1 MNTKSPEVKPSAT
14 ERVHHPYSPSSLQ
27 TREACPKFQQRGGPV
42 HEMAITGTQQHDAV
56 DSETDDPTLADYR
69 AYAVTDCIELCQE
82 RIKAFPG
89 GTVLREEYLP
99 IDDQM
104 IRGSK
109 DEEMTTPTGE
119 KFIGRRWLKGT
130 TAGYLDF
137 GIVSADGKHAE
148 ILDWKFGNNVV
159 EEARTNLQGIAYGLG
174 ILKRFPNLETIKVE
188 FVMPHADFHTSHTFT
203 RAEFADMMLRVVTV
217 VRRAQEAQKNPD
229 DFSSACPN
237 NSACR
242 FCGLV
247 GKCPKVIEKVIQVGK
262 KYAPLRVPEQVTPT
276 LVSDPKDVKI
286 GIALADIV
294 MVWAEAFKRQ
304 ATAKAIEDPNFIP
317 EGYKLATRSKR
328 AVVDARKL
336 GELAKEFI
344 PNAEDHKKVEALYD
358 IPIGKLEKLIST
370 AAPRGLKESTV
381 KDFGLAALSVEA
393 VKEGEPYSFLQQ
405 SQAKE

>member
-1 MNTKSPEVKPSAT
+1 MNTPDKPTSE

-42 HEMAITGTQQHDAV
+42 HEMALTGTQQHDAV

-69 AYAVTDCIELCQE
+69 AFAVTECIELCQE
-82 RIKAFPG
+82 RIKAYPG

-99 IDDQM
+99 VDDETVVS
-104 IRGSK
+104 GK
-109 DEEMTTPTGE
+109 DL
-119 KFIGRRWLKGT
+119 FLGT

-148 ILDWKFGNNVV
+148 ILDWKFGNNLV
-159 EEARTNLQGIAYGLG
+159 EEASNNLQGIAYALG
-174 ILKRFPNLETIKVE
+174 ILKRFPDLETIKVE
-188 FVMPHADFHTSHTFT
+188 FVMPHADFHTAHTFT
-203 RAEFADMMLRVVTV
+203 RDQFADLMLRVVTV

-262 KYAPLRVPEQVTPT
+262 KYAPLRVPEQVTPS
-276 LVSDPKDVKI
+276 LVSDPKDVRV

-294 MVWAEAFKRQ
+294 VVWAEAFKRQ
-304 ATAKAIEDPNFIP
+304 ATAKAIEDPHFIP

-328 AVVDARKL
+328 SVVDARAL

-344 PNAEDHKKVEALYD
+344 PNPEDHKKVEALYD

-370 AAPRGLKESTV
+370 GAPRGLKESTV
-381 KDFGLAALSVEA
+381 RDFGLAALSVEA